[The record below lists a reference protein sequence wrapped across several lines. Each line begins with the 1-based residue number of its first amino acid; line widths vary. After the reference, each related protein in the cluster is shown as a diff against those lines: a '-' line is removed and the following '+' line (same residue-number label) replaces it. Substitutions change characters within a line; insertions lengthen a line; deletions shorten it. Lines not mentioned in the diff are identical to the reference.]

1 MAHIAI
7 NTISTSILPLLPFF
21 FPLKGNKGLHAGML
35 KKILLG
41 GIIGNKI
48 MIYLLCTCHV
58 QHE

>member
-1 MAHIAI
+1 MAHIDI
-7 NTISTSILPLLPFF
+7 NTISTSILPLLPFVS
-21 FPLKGNKGLHAGML
+21 LKGNKGLHAGML

-41 GIIGNKI
+41 GFIGNKI